1 MGGGIAFVTA
11 SKGKLPVRIKDI
23 NPKGINH
30 ALQYSWQNLDR
41 KVKRRHIKAS
51 ERDKTLAMITGA
63 TDYSGF
69 AHRDLVIE
77 AVFEDLALKQQMVA
91 DVEQHCAPHTI
102 FASNTSSLPIGDIA
116 AKAVRPE
123 QVIGLHYFSPVEKCR
138 WWRLSRMPQPA
149 RKLLPPW

>member
-11 SKGKLPVRIKDI
+11 SKAKLPVRIKDI

-51 ERDKTLAMITGA
+51 ERDKTVAMISGT
-63 TDYSGF
+63 TDYRGF

-116 AKAVRPE
+116 AKAARPE
-123 QVIGLHYFSPVEKCR
+123 QVIGLHFLVRLKKCR
-138 WWRLSRMPQPA
+138 WWRLFHTRQPA
-149 RKLLPPW
+149 RRLSLR

>member
-30 ALQYSWQNLDR
+30 ALQYSWQNLDQ

-51 ERDKTLAMITGA
+51 ERDKTLAMISGT

-102 FASNTSSLPIGDIA
+102 FASTRRHYRLAISRRKPR
-116 AKAVRPE
+116 VR
-123 QVIGLHYFSPVEKCR
+123 
-138 WWRLSRMPQPA
+138 SR
-149 RKLLPPW
+149 

>member
-11 SKGKLPVRIKDI
+11 SKAKLPVRIKDI

-51 ERDKTLAMITGA
+51 ERDKTVSMISGT
-63 TDYSGF
+63 TDYRGF

-77 AVFEDLALKQQMVA
+77 AVFEDRAQAA
-91 DVEQHCAPHTI
+91 DGC
-102 FASNTSSLPIGDIA
+102 G
-116 AKAVRPE
+116 R
-123 QVIGLHYFSPVEKCR
+123 
-138 WWRLSRMPQPA
+138 
-149 RKLLPPW
+149 